1 MSDTNDDRR
10 RRVLQGI
17 GALLGGSSLAG
28 AGAGSA
34 VASADDDSGDGVE
47 ESDGEGFCF
56 RDDGLVTV
64 EGGEDVPGTVGCIES
79 AIEEAGL
86 LHVATIDHAENAA
99 SIGEELRPTTLL
111 IFGNPEVGT
120 PLMQEDQS
128 IGIDLPQKLLVWE
141 GPDGAVNVT
150 YNDPAYLAAR
160 HGIDQ
165 DERIDM
171 IDEALAGL
179 AGSGRAEE

>member
-1 MSDTNDDRR
+1 MSDTNHGQR

-17 GALLGGSSLAG
+17 GALLGGSALAG
-28 AGAGSA
+28 ASAGSA
-34 VASADDDSGDGVE
+34 AASADDDCEDE
-47 ESDGEGFCF
+47 EFCF

-64 EGGEDVPGTVGCIES
+64 EGGEHVPGTVERIED

-99 SIGEELRPTTLL
+99 SVGEELRPTTLL

-120 PLMQEDQS
+120 PLMQENQS

-141 GPDGAVNVT
+141 GPEGEVNVT
-150 YNDPAYLAAR
+150 YNDPEYLAAR
-160 HGIDQ
+160 HGLEEN
-165 DERIDM
+165 DETIGM
-171 IDEALAGL
+171 IAEALAGL
-179 AGSGRAEE
+179 AESGQADG